1 MGLSAKQP
9 KVVAGSVTVL
19 KELVLLFG
27 PKSISIKPI
36 LPLLSKIFA
45 HSDKTVRA
53 EGTLLCLALH
63 AYLGPALTS
72 HLKDLKPV
80 QLKELTEAFVKAD
93 GKGEGFGAAKQTR
106 FTRTQQRE
114 RAVKEAEGT
123 LEGPGVEN
131 GEAAAEEAEEEQP
144 LDADPHEFAIPVAIL
159 SSLPA
164 DFYTHLASSKW
175 KDRKE
180 IALDP
185 LLALLRS
192 SVKLES
198 GNYDELVR
206 ALAGKMS
213 DANVVCVTAA
223 ANCLESLALGLRSD
237 FARYQAG
244 VVALILERTKEK
256 KTSVLDAL
264 GGALDAIFLSVRPCR
279 CILSDFAHGSS
290 RQVSISDVIEDIAL
304 FLKHKNPSVKAE
316 TLKWLVRCLKI
327 TPTPPSKNDNVS
339 LMAAMLPALEDSG
352 EPVRVAAAEALGT
365 LMKCVGER
373 ALQGQIDGLDGL
385 RKEKVMEWF
394 EKAVVKCKAS
404 APSRAA
410 AAAPPAPVAVKP
422 KPVRFSLLARQS
434 SLTVLSEQKPIA
446 PKPASPSEFDGAFP
460 AARPPPKAAPA
471 PRPLAKKPLPPAAAP
486 PAVKKAVV
494 AAAPSKAPPPKAVEA
509 LRYKFTQEDAEL
521 QADSV
526 IPAPIRTGLF
536 DSNWK
541 ERLAAMESMHSWLSG
556 GEIENVES
564 ELIVRY
570 LSKKPGWKESNFQ
583 VSLSL
588 LCRFA

>member
-1 MGLSAKQP
+1 M
-9 KVVAGSVTVL
+9 
-19 KELVLLFG
+19 
-27 PKSISIKPI
+27 
-36 LPLLSKIFA
+36 
-45 HSDKTVRA
+45 
-53 EGTLLCLALH
+53 
-63 AYLGPALTS
+63 
-72 HLKDLKPV
+72 
-80 QLKELTEAFVKAD
+80 QLKELTEAFVEAD

-123 LEGPGVEN
+123 LEGPEAET
-131 GEAAAEEAEEEQP
+131 GEAAAEETEEQP
-144 LDADPHEFAIPVAIL
+144 LDADPYEFAIPVAIL

-180 IALDP
+180 LALDP

-264 GGALDAIFLSVRPCR
+264 GGALDAIFLSVRP
-279 CILSDFAHGSS
+279 FAVFASIS
-290 RQVSISDVIEDIAL
+290 LMICPRKVSISDVIEDIAL
-304 FLKHKNPSVKAE
+304 FSKHKNPSVKAE
-316 TLKWLVRCLKI
+316 TFKWLVRCLKI
-327 TPTPPSKNDNVS
+327 TPTPPSKNDNTV
-339 LMAAMLPALEDSG
+339 LMAALLPALEDSG

-394 EKAVVKCKAS
+394 EKAVVKCKVG
-404 APSRAA
+404 APTRAA
-410 AAAPPAPVAVKP
+410 AAAPPAPVASKP
-422 KPVRFSLLARQS
+422 KPVRPLFFARQS
-434 SLTVLSEQKPIA
+434 SLTNTNEQKPIA
-446 PKPASPSEFDGAFP
+446 SEPASPSEFDDAP
-460 AARPPPKAAPA
+460 PVRPPPRAAPA
-471 PRPLAKKPLPPAAAP
+471 PRPLAKKPPPPAAAP

-509 LRYKFTQEDAEL
+509 LRYKFTQEDAEM
-521 QADSV
+521 QADSI
-526 IPAPIRTGLF
+526 IPAPIRTGLS

-556 GEIENVES
+556 GEIDNVES
-564 ELIVRY
+564 ELVVRY

-583 VSLSL
+583 ASLFVL
-588 LCRFA
+588 LFRLVHGLTVGAGRSKNVWNSSSVGRIVAVFRQSFRRPFDSWTVR